1 VSHFN
6 FDDRAVIF
14 DDLLVDFEG
23 NNLVDLSVV
32 QAHVSF
38 IDGDSYGEEYGIVA
52 DAWAV
57 YQFDA
62 SYEPSIEVAPP
73 GLYDPSLSLS
83 AQNDPQL
90 DIDAEFDP
98 QLDNDAVYDPRL
110 DRTGAQ

>member
-1 VSHFN
+1 MSHFN

-52 DAWAV
+52 DGWAV

-62 SYEPSIEVAPP
+62 VHDPIIEASPP
-73 GLYDPSLSLS
+73 GVYDPSLDVG
-83 AQNDPQL
+83 AVHDP
-90 DIDAEFDP
+90 II
-98 QLDNDAVYDPRL
+98 
-110 DRTGAQ
+110 GA